1 MASIA
6 LETIDPR
13 APLARVQNG
22 QMQVSQF
29 CQKGALEG
37 NLLTNLD
44 TEYLRCDRFKSVL
57 TGSMK
62 LAGILL
68 SGNEKKL
75 LSPEF
80 LPLSGRS

>member
-29 CQKGALEG
+29 CQKRALEG
-37 NLLTNLD
+37 NLLTNID
-44 TEYLRCDRFKSVL
+44 TEYLRCDRFKVVL

-62 LAGILL
+62 LSGIIL
-68 SGNEKKL
+68 SGNEKFAL
-75 LSPEF
+75 T
-80 LPLSGRS
+80 

>member
-13 APLARVQNG
+13 APRARVQNG

-29 CQKGALEG
+29 RQKRALEG
-37 NLLTNLD
+37 NLLTNID
-44 TEYLRCDRFKSVL
+44 TEYLRCDRFKAVL

-62 LAGILL
+62 LSGIIL
-68 SGNEKKL
+68 SGNEKTAL
-75 LSPEF
+75 T
-80 LPLSGRS
+80 